1 MAMIKMV
8 NKEGHL
14 TEGAKKAFKGA
25 HLAGSDDEMIL
36 IPGGYANDK
45 VRPRLASLT
54 CDLDINLYSFN
65 EEDAYVIRD
74 FFERALENLSQPA
87 FDEFVK
93 KVMA

>member
-1 MAMIKMV
+1 MAKIKMV
-8 NKEGHL
+8 NKAGRL

-25 HLAGSDDEMIL
+25 CLAGGDDEMIC

-45 VRPRLASLT
+45 VWRRLASLT

-65 EEDAYVIRD
+65 EDAYVTRD
-74 FFERALENLSQPA
+74 FFEKALKNLSQPA
-87 FDEFVK
+87 FDEFIK

>member
-1 MAMIKMV
+1 MKIKMV
-8 NKEGHL
+8 NKAGHL
-14 TEGAKKAFKGA
+14 TESAKKAFKGA
-25 HLAGSDDEMIL
+25 HLAGGDNEIIL

-45 VRPRLASLT
+45 VWRRLASLT

-65 EEDAYVIRD
+65 EDAYVIRD
-74 FFERALENLSQPA
+74 FFARALENLSQPA

>member
-8 NKEGHL
+8 NKAGRL

-25 HLAGSDDEMIL
+25 HIAGGDDEMIL

-45 VRPRLASLT
+45 VWRRLASLT

-65 EEDAYVIRD
+65 EDAYVIRD